1 MSDSMTSTVQRPG
14 FLLALAGFAAIP
26 AIAVAQ
32 APVVAP
38 TVPHSA
44 FYLGVGATARAADF
58 GTQDVYAVG
67 TSDVFRNGVRTSS
80 GSASGPGSV
89 GMGTEIGVSPVVQ
102 LGYFQRIPDSP
113 WLWGANLNYTYMNA
127 SRTVSNARIPQ
138 AGTNT
143 PVSTGIPEPFVGNA
157 IVHAYQTELTHQIA
171 LMPFIGY
178 AFDAGGFVYLGA
190 GPTLSRMRT
199 SLNGLVGFARPEGTP
214 TDVSGA
220 PQNFGTE
227 GWVWGGGA
235 MLGVTLFFD
244 ASWFLDVRYMLNV
257 TENQTGNYS
266 STFTNPNAANG
277 SVTSGTLVGSS
288 SGRTVTQGVV
298 LTINRAF

>member
-1 MSDSMTSTVQRPG
+1 MNKHVSLRDG
-14 FLLALAGFAAIP
+14 LAALLAGCAAFP
-26 AIAVAQ
+26 AAAVAQ
-32 APVVAP
+32 APAMP
-38 TVPHSA
+38 QSA
-44 FYLGVGATARAADF
+44 FYLGVGASARIADF

-67 TSDVFRNGVRTSS
+67 TSDVFRDGVRVSS
-80 GSASGPGSV
+80 GSADGPGTV
-89 GMGTEIGVSPVVQ
+89 GMGSETGVSPVVQ
-102 LGYFQRIPDSP
+102 LGYFQRFADSP

-127 SRTVSNARIPQ
+127 SRTRSNARIPQ

-143 PVSTGIPEPFVGNA
+143 PVDTGIPEPFVGNA
-157 IVHAYQTELTHQIA
+157 IVRSYQTELTHQVA
-171 LMPFIGY
+171 LMPFVGY

-199 SLNGLVGFARPEGTP
+199 SLNGLVGFARPDGTP

-227 GWVWGGGA
+227 GWVWGGAA

-244 ASWFLDVRYMLNV
+244 ASWFLDVRYMLTL
-257 TENQTGNYS
+257 TERQTGNYS

-288 SGRTVTQGVV
+288 SGRATTQGIV